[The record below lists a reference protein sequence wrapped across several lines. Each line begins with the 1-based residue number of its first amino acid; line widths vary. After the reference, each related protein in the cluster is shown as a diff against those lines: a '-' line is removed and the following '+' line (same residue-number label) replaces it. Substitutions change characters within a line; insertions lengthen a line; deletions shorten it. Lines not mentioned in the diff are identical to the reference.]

1 MVRLRG
7 NQHGSSL
14 PRPASQGLTL
24 TRFVPA
30 LGICPG
36 ARRRSAL
43 LRLAEHSHTRRHVL
57 LPVRHPRREGAV
69 ERIRGGGPERRSRS
83 WAGVYVRRANDPVRI
98 CQDRAGRA
106 GSLLPRGC
114 GNPGDLRAQAAQCRW
129 LAKSTSD
136 ERTTRILLQMA
147 NKYEERA
154 GLLDPHPDEA
164 PVIILKPE

>member
-1 MVRLRG
+1 M
-7 NQHGSSL
+7 
-14 PRPASQGLTL
+14 
-24 TRFVPA
+24 VPA
-30 LGICPG
+30 CHVQP
-36 ARRRSAL
+36 ARGSRLPAL
-43 LRLAEHSHTRRHVL
+43 SQHWAY
-57 LPVRHPRREGAV
+57 VRA
-69 ERIRGGGPERRSRS
+69 RGGGAPCFGSPNTLIRAAMSCFRYVTPVVKRRWRGSEEEALSDALEAGQAYMSGGRTILFEFARIEHGEPGACCPEV
-83 WAGVYVRRANDPVRI
+83 A
-98 CQDRAGRA
+98 
-106 GSLLPRGC
+106 